1 MQEDGVLSL
10 PTGDENDDD
19 SLFGSPPPSPARGR
33 SPQLALPVGPGS
45 AENVGAIALPG
56 SHYCSELAI
65 DPAVLLLNRPLPPR
79 NPDTRTTTPLTTPP
93 TLSSS
98 HRPATSRGP
107 SRASKNSKNGKERS
121 ATPHPSPPI
130 RFPDPDEPL
139 PSNFLRSQ
147 QALLG
152 HAGLIGGLDPS
163 TLSTRYH
170 RGSTSQNPI
179 IIEDELDPP
188 LLGKKGS
195 HSLDSSSLPSPS
207 SEEIISSLIKQKNI
221 FPVLESLLRLLAGTG
236 VPNASPAVTPS
247 CRPTPLSPNGSS
259 NEGGPAPK
267 RRRLNSVPAGAADWD
282 VPYPFQQGE
291 GPTHYRLHWERERL
305 KQLLS
310 QLAVLVKGAKRS
322 AAARAYLQQ
331 HADSSSSINPAS
343 QISHQPQPIADVSP
357 CEQHDAPTSH
367 PKVRDVAPTPTV
379 PECPRQA
386 LQNPAAPQTTTL
398 DDFIAS
404 LLNNSIP
411 RVSSP
416 LNLTSFSPASELPPH
431 NPAPTGSHT
440 TASDTTELDLQQL
453 LGITRQSP
461 SQSTAASTDSPGVAV
476 PPIYCSDLPD
486 QIPPHETPVVAGP
499 ISDLMIDPTLLGR
512 SSNHN
517 SYLVDPPTNYTTGQG
532 PSTPTLLQSPVAS
545 TSSLFDPLTPREDL
559 CSEPD
564 VYRPEQGRSQLSSH
578 RPRVPQGLVNA
589 VAEDPISAATLLLQI
604 AMSAPPQTTA
614 QSKTQL
620 LQPPTSR
627 FRSIELQSPV
637 PISSPQ
643 SFAASMATTTPISS
657 RAPSATPNQ
666 GSAPSAI
673 TPTTQ
678 ILSLLDQRR
687 LGKSSSSN
695 KALNKQEVILRAKD
709 RRQQLL
715 TELQKAKVELWEA
728 TIEQGVLN
736 HLMKDHG
743 CL

>member
-1 MQEDGVLSL
+1 MQVDGVLSL

-65 DPAVLLLNRPLPPR
+65 DPAVLLLNRPLSPR
-79 NPDTRTTTPLTTPP
+79 NPDTLTTTPLTPPP

-130 RFPDPDEPL
+130 RFPGPDEPL
-139 PSNFLRSQ
+139 PSNFLRGQ
-147 QALLG
+147 QGLLG

-195 HSLDSSSLPSPS
+195 YSLDFSSLPSPS

-236 VPNASPAVTPS
+236 VPNASPAATPS
-247 CRPTPLSPNGSS
+247 CRPAPLSSNGSS

-291 GPTHYRLHWERERL
+291 GPTHYRLHWEKERL

-322 AAARAYLQQ
+322 AAARASLQQ
-331 HADSSSSINPAS
+331 HVDSSSSINLSKPAS
-343 QISHQPQPIADVSP
+343 QISHQPQPTADVSP

-367 PKVRDVAPTPTV
+367 SRVRDVAPTPTV

-386 LQNPAAPQTTTL
+386 LQNPAAPQTTPL

-416 LNLTSFSPASELPPH
+416 LNVTSFSPASELPPH
-431 NPAPTGSHT
+431 NSAPASSHS
-440 TASDTTELDLQQL
+440 TASDTLELDLQQL
-453 LGITRQSP
+453 LGITRHSP
-461 SQSTAASTDSPGVAV
+461 SQSTTASTDSPGVTV
-476 PPIYCSDLPD
+476 PPIYCPNLPD
-486 QIPPHETPVVAGP
+486 QVPPHETPVVAGP
-499 ISDLMIDPTLLGR
+499 ISDLMIDPMLLGR

-517 SYLVDPPTNYTTGQG
+517 SYLVDPPINCTTAQG

-564 VYRPEQGRSQLSSH
+564 VYRPEQ
-578 RPRVPQGLVNA
+578 
-589 VAEDPISAATLLLQI
+589 AEDPISAATLLLQI

-614 QSKTQL
+614 QSKTL

-627 FRSIELQSPV
+627 FQSIEPQSPV

-643 SFAASMATTTPISS
+643 PFVASIATTTPISS
-657 RAPSATPNQ
+657 RAPSAAPRQ
-666 GSAPSAI
+666 GSARSAI

-695 KALNKQEVILRAKD
+695 KALNKQEVIQRAKD

-715 TELQKAKVELWEA
+715 TELQKAKVELWEV